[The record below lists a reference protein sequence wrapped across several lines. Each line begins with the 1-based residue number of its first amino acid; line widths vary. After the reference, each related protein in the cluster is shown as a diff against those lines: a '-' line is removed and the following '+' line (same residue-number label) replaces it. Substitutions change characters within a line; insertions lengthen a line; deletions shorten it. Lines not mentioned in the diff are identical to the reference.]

1 MDSRCRPKWAGL
13 AFMLA
18 QMGAHGAKQFAE
30 KLAALSLTPLQARF
44 LRGMGDA
51 SGLSQ
56 REAADKLGMH
66 TSQLVAIVDEME
78 SLGLV
83 TREANAGDRRTYAL
97 HITPKGKEVLTKVVA
112 VSRQHNE
119 ALFAA
124 LNDDERGTLADLLG
138 RIAEEQGVTL
148 VGRPASGQLST
159 ARTELL

>member
-18 QMGAHGAKQFAE
+18 RLGAHGAKQFAE
-30 KLAALSLTPLQARF
+30 RLAVLNLTPSQARF

-56 REAADKLGMH
+56 REVADKLGMY

-124 LNDDERGTLADLLG
+124 LTDDERTTLADLLG
-138 RIAEEQGVTL
+138 RVAEQQGVAL
-148 VGRPASGQLST
+148 LGRPASAL
-159 ARTELL
+159 